1 MRPIKLFIS
10 AQLLIMLAARFSN
23 VAASDGSHKLS
34 AEHNFPSNSLPF
46 ILDMVHNNPG
56 EARYQTEFTNPEFV
70 ASMGYNGKVYFLF
83 DSPTLA
89 VDWQSV
95 DPDIFPAGSPGRK
108 WVDAAAARIDQ
119 EEAACHAAGLKV
131 YAMSDLILFPRPL
144 VEKYGIN
151 KTFGDPQNPQTQQ
164 FLKALLDQIFTR
176 FPKLDG
182 LVVRIGETYLQ
193 DAPYHVGKI
202 ERKTDADATIIP
214 LIQLL
219 RQEVCVKRQ
228 KQIIFR
234 TWISCDTDLAT
245 YLKVTKA
252 IQPHTNLVFS
262 VKHCEGDFHRPN
274 VFSKILGQGGQPQIV
289 EVQCAREY
297 EGKGAYPNYVAN
309 AVIEG
314 FEENRN
320 MASDSIKSLRE
331 FHERGTNFFG
341 VWTWSRGG
349 GWQGPYIQNELWC
362 ELNAWVMAEW
372 ANHPDE
378 TEEAIFNKFAAA
390 KLHLR
395 GVDLEKFRQLCLLSA
410 QAVLL
415 GKNTS
420 QNNCVDRFWSRDEYI
435 AGPELPKNSEQAAFI
450 ISQRAESVKVWEQIV
465 EIAGQIHFDD
475 AKLADFVVGSCKY
488 GECVYRI
495 YLLATQLAQ
504 AEYGGKKLELRKLLA
519 EYDRV
524 WAEYRALPSQHAQTA
539 TLYQA
544 RKSPWQKTGRDLN
557 ALVEACREQ
566 AR

>member
-1 MRPIKLFIS
+1 MLFVASGSKVMASEIS
-10 AQLLIMLAARFSN
+10 GDIS
-23 VAASDGSHKLS
+23 VKTH
-34 AEHNFPSNSLPF
+34 FPSSSLPF

-56 EARYQTEFTNPEFV
+56 EARYQTEFNDPEFV
-70 ASMGYNGKVYFLF
+70 ARMGYNGKVYFLS

-95 DPDIFPAGSPGRK
+95 DPDIFPANSPGRK
-108 WVDAAAARIDQ
+108 WVDAAAVRIDQ
-119 EEAACHAAGLKV
+119 EQAACHAAGLKV
-131 YAMSDLILFPRPL
+131 YAQSDLILFPGPL
-144 VEKYGIN
+144 VEKYGIK
-151 KTFGDPQNPQTQQ
+151 KTFGDPQNPKTQQ

-202 ERKTDADATIIP
+202 ERKRDADATIIP

-234 TWISCDTDLAT
+234 TWMSFDTDLAT

-252 IQPHTNLVFS
+252 VQPHTNLVFS

-297 EGKGAYPNYVAN
+297 EGKGAYPNYIAN
-309 AVIEG
+309 GVIEG
-314 FEENRN
+314 FEENRG
-320 MASDSIKSLRE
+320 MSSDGIKSLRD
-331 FHERGTNFFG
+331 FYERGTNFYG

-378 TEEAIFNKFAAA
+378 TEEAIFNKFATA

-395 GVDLEKFRQLCLLSA
+395 GTDLEKFRQLCLLSA
-410 QAVLL
+410 HAVLL

-420 QNNCVDRFWSRDEYI
+420 RYGYVDRFWSRDEYI
-435 AGPELPKNSEQAAFI
+435 AAPELPKDPQRVAFI
-450 ISQRAESVKVWEQIV
+450 ISQRAEAVKVWGQIV
-465 EIAGQIHFDD
+465 QIAGQIHFEDT
-475 AKLADFVVGSCKY
+475 KLADFVVGSCEY
-488 GECVYRI
+488 GEYVYRI

-504 AEYGGKKLELRKLLA
+504 AENGGDKSELRKLLA
-519 EYDRV
+519 EYDKV
-524 WAEYRALPSQHAQTA
+524 WAGFQALPARHPQTA

-557 ALVEACREQ
+557 ELVEACRQQ